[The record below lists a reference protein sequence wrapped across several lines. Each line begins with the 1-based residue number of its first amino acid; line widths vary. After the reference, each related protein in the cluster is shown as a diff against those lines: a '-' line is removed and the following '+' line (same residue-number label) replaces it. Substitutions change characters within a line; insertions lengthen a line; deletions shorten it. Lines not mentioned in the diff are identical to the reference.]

1 MKHSKKLASLLLA
14 LVMALS
20 LAVTAFADESTTY
33 SITINNSTAGHTYE
47 AYQIFT
53 GDLATNEAGN
63 KVLSNIVWG
72 SGVSEA
78 GQTALGDAAAKTE
91 TLKTEADAKAFAKAV
106 APYLTTA
113 AGSANTVTDGKYV
126 ISGLAAGYYLVKD
139 QDGSLI
145 GDNDSYTEYIIQVV
159 GNVTATP
166 KSDVPEVQKK
176 VKDINDSTD
185 TTKTDWQDSADYDIG
200 DSIPFQ
206 LKATLADN
214 VSSYTTYKVVFHDTL
229 SKGLTYNKDAKV
241 YIDGTETNGF
251 TVTATVNADG
261 TTTLTVSCDDVKA
274 LGAGNSSVITVEY
287 TVKLNENAVL
297 GSAGNPNEVYLE
309 YSNNPNK
316 SENGNNETGE
326 TPKDVVIVFTYKT
339 IINKVDSENAPLTGA
354 AFKLEKLIKGKD
366 GAAGTWT
373 TVKEFTVDET
383 TTSFTFSGLDDGQYK
398 LTETKTPAGYNTIDP
413 IYFVI
418 EATHDVTADA
428 PTLKTLNAYLT
439 DANGNKRIGITF
451 AELPDS
457 LGMHLSMSVR
467 TAVNYARLV
476 WSSMGMLVSGQVGV
490 DQLAGPVG
498 MAEVMADTAKYSM
511 ISFFQLVAF
520 ISINLGVMNLLPL
533 PALDGGRLVFLIIEG
548 IRRKPVPP
556 RYEGYVHAAGL
567 MLLLMLMVY
576 VTGQDVLRIFMR
588 SN

>member
-1 MKHSKKLASLLLA
+1 MKHIKKLASLLLA

-20 LAVTAFADESTTY
+20 LAVTAFADELTTY

-78 GQTALGDAAAKTE
+78 GQTALGDAAAKAE

-139 QDGSLI
+139 QDGSLT
-145 GDNDSYTEYIIQVV
+145 GDADAYTEYIIKVV
-159 GNVTATP
+159 SDTTATP
-166 KSDVPEVQKK
+166 KSSVPTVEKK
-176 VKDINDSTD
+176 VADTNDSTGV
-185 TTKTDWQDSADYDIG
+185 TSDWQDSADYDIG

-206 LKATLADN
+206 LKATLANN

-229 SKGLTYNKDAKV
+229 SKGLTYNNDAKV

-287 TVKLNENAVL
+287 TAKLNENAVL

-316 SENGNNETGE
+316 SEEGNNETGE

-339 IINKVDSENAPLTGA
+339 IINKVDSENKPLTGA

-366 GAAGTWT
+366 GAADTWT

-418 EATHDVTADA
+418 EATHDETADA

-439 DANGNKRIGITF
+439 DANGNKQTEMKDGESVNIDLGTVDLTAGSITTTVVNKSGS
-451 AELPDS
+451 ELPS
-457 LGMHLSMSVR
+457 TGGIGTTIFYVLGGVLVLAAVVLLVTKKRMS
-467 TAVNYARLV
+467 
-476 WSSMGMLVSGQVGV
+476 G
-490 DQLAGPVG
+490 
-498 MAEVMADTAKYSM
+498 AEK
-511 ISFFQLVAF
+511 
-520 ISINLGVMNLLPL
+520 
-533 PALDGGRLVFLIIEG
+533 
-548 IRRKPVPP
+548 
-556 RYEGYVHAAGL
+556 
-567 MLLLMLMVY
+567 
-576 VTGQDVLRIFMR
+576 
-588 SN
+588 

>member
-1 MKHSKKLASLLLA
+1 MKHIKKLASLLLA
-14 LVMALS
+14 LVMVLS

-78 GQTALGDAAAKTE
+78 GQTALGDAAAKAE

-139 QDGSLI
+139 QDGSLT

-206 LKATLADN
+206 LKATLANN

-287 TVKLNENAVL
+287 TAKLNENAVL

-316 SENGNNETGE
+316 SEIGNNETGE

-339 IINKVDSENAPLTGA
+339 IINKVDSENNPLTGA

-366 GAAGTWT
+366 AADTWT
-373 TVKEFTVDET
+373 TIKEFTVDET

-439 DANGNKRIGITF
+439 DANGNKQTEMKDGESVNIDLGTVDLTAGSITTTVVNKSGSKLPSTGGIGTTIFYVLGGVLVLAAVVLLVTKKRMSG
-451 AELPDS
+451 AE
-457 LGMHLSMSVR
+457 
-467 TAVNYARLV
+467 
-476 WSSMGMLVSGQVGV
+476 
-490 DQLAGPVG
+490 
-498 MAEVMADTAKYSM
+498 K
-511 ISFFQLVAF
+511 
-520 ISINLGVMNLLPL
+520 
-533 PALDGGRLVFLIIEG
+533 
-548 IRRKPVPP
+548 
-556 RYEGYVHAAGL
+556 
-567 MLLLMLMVY
+567 
-576 VTGQDVLRIFMR
+576 
-588 SN
+588 

>member
-1 MKHSKKLASLLLA
+1 MKHIKKLASLLLA
-14 LVMALS
+14 LVMVLS
-20 LAVTAFADESTTY
+20 LAVTAFADEPTTY

-78 GQTALGDAAAKTE
+78 GQTALGDAAAKAE

-139 QDGSLI
+139 QDGSLT

-206 LKATLADN
+206 LKATLANN

-229 SKGLTYNKDAKV
+229 SKGLTYNNDAKV

-287 TVKLNENAVL
+287 TAKLNENAVL

-316 SENGNNETGE
+316 SEEGNNETGE

-339 IINKVDSENAPLTGA
+339 IINKVDSENTPLTGA

-366 GAAGTWT
+366 GAADTWT

-418 EATHDVTADA
+418 EATHDETADA

-439 DANGNKRIGITF
+439 DANGNKQTEMKDGESVNIDLGTVDLTAGSITTTVVNKSGS
-451 AELPDS
+451 ELPS
-457 LGMHLSMSVR
+457 TGGIGTTIFYVLGGVLVLAAVVLLVTKKRMS
-467 TAVNYARLV
+467 
-476 WSSMGMLVSGQVGV
+476 G
-490 DQLAGPVG
+490 
-498 MAEVMADTAKYSM
+498 AEK
-511 ISFFQLVAF
+511 
-520 ISINLGVMNLLPL
+520 
-533 PALDGGRLVFLIIEG
+533 
-548 IRRKPVPP
+548 
-556 RYEGYVHAAGL
+556 
-567 MLLLMLMVY
+567 
-576 VTGQDVLRIFMR
+576 
-588 SN
+588 

>member
-1 MKHSKKLASLLLA
+1 MKHIKKLASLLLA
-14 LVMALS
+14 LVMVFAL
-20 LAVTAFADESTTY
+20 ATTAFADETTTY
-33 SITINNSTAGHTYE
+33 SITINNSAEGHTYE

-53 GDLATNEAGN
+53 GDLVEKDGT
-63 KVLSNIVWG
+63 KILSNIVWG
-72 SGVSEA
+72 SGISEA
-78 GQTALGDAAAKTE
+78 GQTALGDAAAKAE

-113 AGSANTVTDGKYV
+113 AGSTNTVTDGKYV

-139 QDGSLI
+139 QDGSLT
-145 GDNDSYTEYIIQVV
+145 GDSDSYTEYIIQVV

-166 KSDVPEVQKK
+166 KSDVPEVEKK
-176 VKDINDSTD
+176 VKDTNE
-185 TTKTDWQDSADYDIG
+185 TTGETTGWQDSADYDIG

-229 SKGLTYNKDAKV
+229 SKGLTYNNDAKV

-251 TVTATVNADG
+251 AVTATVNADG
-261 TTTLTVSCDDVKA
+261 TTLTVSCDDVKA
-274 LGAGNSSVITVEY
+274 LSAVNSSAITVEY
-287 TVKLNENAVL
+287 TAKLNENAVL

-316 SENGNNETGE
+316 SEKGNNETGE

-339 IINKVDSENAPLTGA
+339 IINKVDSENKPLTGA

-366 GAAGTWT
+366 GAADTWT

-439 DANGNKRIGITF
+439 DANGNKQTEMKDGESVNIDLGTVDLTAGSITTTVVNKSGS
-451 AELPDS
+451 ELPS
-457 LGMHLSMSVR
+457 TGGIGTTIFYVLGGVLVLAAVVLLVTKKRMS
-467 TAVNYARLV
+467 
-476 WSSMGMLVSGQVGV
+476 G
-490 DQLAGPVG
+490 
-498 MAEVMADTAKYSM
+498 AEK
-511 ISFFQLVAF
+511 
-520 ISINLGVMNLLPL
+520 
-533 PALDGGRLVFLIIEG
+533 
-548 IRRKPVPP
+548 
-556 RYEGYVHAAGL
+556 
-567 MLLLMLMVY
+567 
-576 VTGQDVLRIFMR
+576 
-588 SN
+588 

>member
-287 TVKLNENAVL
+287 TAKLNENAVL
-297 GSAGNPNEVYLE
+297 GSADNPNEVYLE

-316 SENGNNETGE
+316 SEEGNNETGE

-339 IINKVDSENAPLTGA
+339 IINKVDSETKPLTGA
-354 AFKLEKLIKGKD
+354 AFKLEKLIKGED
-366 GAAGTWT
+366 GAADTWT
-373 TVKEFTVDET
+373 TVKEFAVDGT

-398 LTETKTPAGYNTIDP
+398 LTETKTPVGYNTIDP

-418 EATHDVTADA
+418 EATHGETADV

-439 DANGNKRIGITF
+439 DANGNKQTEMKDGESVNIDLGTVDLTAGSITTTVVNKSGS
-451 AELPDS
+451 ELPS
-457 LGMHLSMSVR
+457 TGGIGTTIFYVLGGVLVLAAVVLLVTKKRMS
-467 TAVNYARLV
+467 
-476 WSSMGMLVSGQVGV
+476 G
-490 DQLAGPVG
+490 
-498 MAEVMADTAKYSM
+498 AEK
-511 ISFFQLVAF
+511 
-520 ISINLGVMNLLPL
+520 
-533 PALDGGRLVFLIIEG
+533 
-548 IRRKPVPP
+548 
-556 RYEGYVHAAGL
+556 
-567 MLLLMLMVY
+567 
-576 VTGQDVLRIFMR
+576 
-588 SN
+588 

>member
-1 MKHSKKLASLLLA
+1 MKHIKKLASLLLV
-14 LVMALS
+14 LVMVFAL
-20 LAVTAFADESTTY
+20 ATTAFAEETAY
-33 SITINNSTAGHTYE
+33 SITINNSAKDHTYE

-53 GDLATNEAGN
+53 GDLSGTT
-63 KVLSNIVWG
+63 LSNIVWG

-78 GQTALGDAAAKTE
+78 GQTALGDAAAKAE

-139 QDGSLI
+139 QDGSLTD
-145 GDNDSYTEYIIQVV
+145 DNDSYTEYIIQVV
-159 GNVTATP
+159 DNVTATP
-166 KSDVPEVQKK
+166 KSDVPKVQKK

-229 SKGLTYNKDAKV
+229 SKGLTYNNDAKV
-241 YIDGTETNGF
+241 YIGGTETNGF

-274 LGAGNSSVITVEY
+274 LGAGNSSVITVDY
-287 TVKLNENAVL
+287 TAKLNENAVL

-439 DANGNKRIGITF
+439 DANGNKQTEMKDGESVNIDLGTVDLTAGSITTTVVNKSGAQLPETGGIGTTIFYVLGGVLVLAAVVLLVTKKRMSG
-451 AELPDS
+451 AE
-457 LGMHLSMSVR
+457 
-467 TAVNYARLV
+467 
-476 WSSMGMLVSGQVGV
+476 
-490 DQLAGPVG
+490 
-498 MAEVMADTAKYSM
+498 K
-511 ISFFQLVAF
+511 
-520 ISINLGVMNLLPL
+520 
-533 PALDGGRLVFLIIEG
+533 
-548 IRRKPVPP
+548 
-556 RYEGYVHAAGL
+556 
-567 MLLLMLMVY
+567 
-576 VTGQDVLRIFMR
+576 
-588 SN
+588 

>member
-1 MKHSKKLASLLLA
+1 MKHIKKLASLLLV
-14 LVMALS
+14 LVMVFAL
-20 LAVTAFADESTTY
+20 ATTAFAEETAY
-33 SITINNSTAGHTYE
+33 SITINNSAKDHTYE

-53 GDLATNEAGN
+53 GDLSGTT
-63 KVLSNIVWG
+63 LSNIVWG

-78 GQTALGDAAAKTE
+78 GQTALGDAAAKAE

-139 QDGSLI
+139 QDGSLT

-166 KSDVPEVQKK
+166 KSDVPGVQKK

-229 SKGLTYNKDAKV
+229 SKGLTYNNDAKV

-287 TVKLNENAVL
+287 TAKLNENAVL

-316 SENGNNETGE
+316 SETGDNETGE

-339 IINKVDSENAPLTGA
+339 IINKVDSENKPLTGA

-366 GAAGTWT
+366 GAADTWT

-398 LTETKTPAGYNTIDP
+398 LTETKTPVGYNTIDP

-418 EATHDVTADA
+418 EATHDETADA

-439 DANGNKRIGITF
+439 DANGNKQTEMKDGQSVNIDLGTVDLTAGSIT
-451 AELPDS
+451 ATVVNKSGSELPS
-457 LGMHLSMSVR
+457 TGGIGTTIFYVLGGVLVLAAVVLLVTKKRMS
-467 TAVNYARLV
+467 
-476 WSSMGMLVSGQVGV
+476 G
-490 DQLAGPVG
+490 
-498 MAEVMADTAKYSM
+498 AEK
-511 ISFFQLVAF
+511 
-520 ISINLGVMNLLPL
+520 
-533 PALDGGRLVFLIIEG
+533 
-548 IRRKPVPP
+548 
-556 RYEGYVHAAGL
+556 
-567 MLLLMLMVY
+567 
-576 VTGQDVLRIFMR
+576 
-588 SN
+588 

>member
-1 MKHSKKLASLLLA
+1 MKHIKKLASLLLV
-14 LVMALS
+14 LVMVFAL
-20 LAVTAFADESTTY
+20 ATTAFAEETTY
-33 SITINNSTAGHTYE
+33 SITINNSAKDHTYE

-53 GDLATNEAGN
+53 GDLSGTT
-63 KVLSNIVWG
+63 LSNIVWG

-78 GQTALGDAAAKTE
+78 GQTALGDAAAKAE

-139 QDGSLI
+139 QDGSLT

-229 SKGLTYNKDAKV
+229 SKGLTYNNDAKV

-287 TVKLNENAVL
+287 TAKLNENAVL

-316 SENGNNETGE
+316 SEKGNNETGE

-339 IINKVDSENAPLTGA
+339 IINKVDSENKPLTGA

-366 GAAGTWT
+366 GAADTWT

-398 LTETKTPAGYNTIDP
+398 LTETKTPVGYNTIDP

-418 EATHDVTADA
+418 EATHDETADA

-439 DANGNKRIGITF
+439 DANGNKQTEMKDGESVNIDLGTVDLTAGSITTTVVNKSGSKLPSTGGIGTTIFYVLGGVLVLAAVVLLVTNKRMSG
-451 AELPDS
+451 AE
-457 LGMHLSMSVR
+457 
-467 TAVNYARLV
+467 
-476 WSSMGMLVSGQVGV
+476 
-490 DQLAGPVG
+490 
-498 MAEVMADTAKYSM
+498 K
-511 ISFFQLVAF
+511 
-520 ISINLGVMNLLPL
+520 
-533 PALDGGRLVFLIIEG
+533 
-548 IRRKPVPP
+548 
-556 RYEGYVHAAGL
+556 
-567 MLLLMLMVY
+567 
-576 VTGQDVLRIFMR
+576 
-588 SN
+588 

>member
-78 GQTALGDAAAKTE
+78 GQTALGDAAAKAE

-287 TVKLNENAVL
+287 TAKLNENAVL

-316 SENGNNETGE
+316 SEEGNNETGE

-339 IINKVDSENAPLTGA
+339 IINKVDSENKPLTGA

-366 GAAGTWT
+366 GAADTWT

-398 LTETKTPAGYNTIDP
+398 LTETKTPVGYNTIDP

-418 EATHDVTADA
+418 EATHGETADV

-439 DANGNKRIGITF
+439 DANGNKQTEMKDGESVNIDLGTVDLTAGSITTTVVNKSGS
-451 AELPDS
+451 ELPS
-457 LGMHLSMSVR
+457 TGGIGTTIFYVLGGVLVLAAVVLLVTKKRMS
-467 TAVNYARLV
+467 
-476 WSSMGMLVSGQVGV
+476 G
-490 DQLAGPVG
+490 
-498 MAEVMADTAKYSM
+498 AEK
-511 ISFFQLVAF
+511 
-520 ISINLGVMNLLPL
+520 
-533 PALDGGRLVFLIIEG
+533 
-548 IRRKPVPP
+548 
-556 RYEGYVHAAGL
+556 
-567 MLLLMLMVY
+567 
-576 VTGQDVLRIFMR
+576 
-588 SN
+588 

>member
-1 MKHSKKLASLLLA
+1 MKHIKKLASLLLV
-14 LVMALS
+14 LVMVFAL
-20 LAVTAFADESTTY
+20 ATTAFAEETAY
-33 SITINNSTAGHTYE
+33 SITINNSAKDHTYE

-53 GDLATNEAGN
+53 GDLSGTT
-63 KVLSNIVWG
+63 LSNIVWG

-78 GQTALGDAAAKTE
+78 GQTALGDAAAKAE

-113 AGSANTVTDGKYV
+113 AGSANTVTDGKYI

-139 QDGSLI
+139 QDGSLT
-145 GDNDSYTEYIIQVV
+145 GDADAYTEYIIKVV
-159 GNVTATP
+159 SDTTATP
-166 KSDVPEVQKK
+166 KSSVPTVEKK
-176 VKDINDSTD
+176 VKDTNDSTGV
-185 TTKTDWQDSADYDIG
+185 TSDWQDSADYDIG

-206 LKATLADN
+206 LKATLANN

-229 SKGLTYNKDAKV
+229 SKGLTYNNDAKV
-241 YIDGTETNGF
+241 YIGGTETNGF

-439 DANGNKRIGITF
+439 DANGNKQTEMKDGESVNIDLGTVDLTAGSITTTVVNKSGAQLPETGGIGTTIF
-451 AELPDS
+451 YV
-457 LGMHLSMSVR
+457 LGGVLVLA
-467 TAVNYARLV
+467 AVVLLV
-476 WSSMGMLVSGQVGV
+476 TKKRMGN
-490 DQLAGPVG
+490 
-498 MAEVMADTAKYSM
+498 T
-511 ISFFQLVAF
+511 
-520 ISINLGVMNLLPL
+520 
-533 PALDGGRLVFLIIEG
+533 
-548 IRRKPVPP
+548 
-556 RYEGYVHAAGL
+556 
-567 MLLLMLMVY
+567 
-576 VTGQDVLRIFMR
+576 
-588 SN
+588 

>member
-1 MKHSKKLASLLLA
+1 MKHIKKLASLLLA
-14 LVMALS
+14 LVMVLS
-20 LAVTAFADESTTY
+20 LAVTAFADEPTAY
-33 SITINNSTAGHTYE
+33 SITINNSTEGHTYE
-47 AYQIFT
+47 AYQMFT
-53 GDLATNEAGN
+53 GDLSGTT
-63 KVLSNIVWG
+63 LSNIVWG

-78 GQTALGDAAAKTE
+78 GQTALGDAAAKAE

-139 QDGSLI
+139 QDGSLT

-229 SKGLTYNKDAKV
+229 SKGLTYNNDAKV

-287 TVKLNENAVL
+287 TAKLNENAVL

-316 SENGNNETGE
+316 SEEGNNETGE

-339 IINKVDSENAPLTGA
+339 IINKVDSENKPLTGA

-366 GAAGTWT
+366 GAADTWT

-418 EATHDVTADA
+418 EATHDATADTPA
-428 PTLKTLNAYLT
+428 LTVLKAYLT
-439 DANGNKRIGITF
+439 DENGNKKTEVKDGETVNIDLGTVDLTAGSITTTVVNKSGS
-451 AELPDS
+451 ELPS
-457 LGMHLSMSVR
+457 TGGIGTTIFYVLGGVLVLAAVVLLVTKKRMS
-467 TAVNYARLV
+467 
-476 WSSMGMLVSGQVGV
+476 G
-490 DQLAGPVG
+490 
-498 MAEVMADTAKYSM
+498 AEK
-511 ISFFQLVAF
+511 
-520 ISINLGVMNLLPL
+520 
-533 PALDGGRLVFLIIEG
+533 
-548 IRRKPVPP
+548 
-556 RYEGYVHAAGL
+556 
-567 MLLLMLMVY
+567 
-576 VTGQDVLRIFMR
+576 
-588 SN
+588 

>member
-1 MKHSKKLASLLLA
+1 MKHIKKLASLLLV
-14 LVMALS
+14 LVMVFAL
-20 LAVTAFADESTTY
+20 ATTAFAEETAY
-33 SITINNSTAGHTYE
+33 SITINNSAKDHTYE

-53 GDLATNEAGN
+53 GDLSGTT
-63 KVLSNIVWG
+63 LSNIVWG

-78 GQTALGDAAAKTE
+78 GQTALGDAAAKAE

-139 QDGSLI
+139 QDGSLT

-229 SKGLTYNKDAKV
+229 SKGLTYNNDAKV

-287 TVKLNENAVL
+287 TAKLNENAVL

-316 SENGNNETGE
+316 SEEGNNETGE

-339 IINKVDSENAPLTGA
+339 IINKVDSENKPLTGA

-366 GAAGTWT
+366 GAADTWT

-418 EATHDVTADA
+418 EATHDETADA

-439 DANGNKRIGITF
+439 DANGNKQTEMKDGESVNIDLGTVDLTAGSIT
-451 AELPDS
+451 ATVVNKSGSELPS
-457 LGMHLSMSVR
+457 TGGIGTTIFYVLGGVLVLAAVVLLVTKKRMS
-467 TAVNYARLV
+467 
-476 WSSMGMLVSGQVGV
+476 G
-490 DQLAGPVG
+490 
-498 MAEVMADTAKYSM
+498 AEK
-511 ISFFQLVAF
+511 
-520 ISINLGVMNLLPL
+520 
-533 PALDGGRLVFLIIEG
+533 
-548 IRRKPVPP
+548 
-556 RYEGYVHAAGL
+556 
-567 MLLLMLMVY
+567 
-576 VTGQDVLRIFMR
+576 
-588 SN
+588 

>member
-1 MKHSKKLASLLLA
+1 MKHIKKLASLLLV

-53 GDLATNEAGN
+53 GDLSGTT
-63 KVLSNIVWG
+63 LSNIVWG

-78 GQTALGDAAAKTE
+78 GQTALGDAAAKAE

-139 QDGSLI
+139 QDGSLT
-145 GDNDSYTEYIIQVV
+145 GDADAYTEYIIKVV
-159 GNVTATP
+159 SDTTATP
-166 KSDVPEVQKK
+166 KSSVPTVEKK
-176 VKDINDSTD
+176 VKDTNDSTGV
-185 TTKTDWQDSADYDIG
+185 TSDWQDSADYDIG

-206 LKATLADN
+206 LKATLANN

-229 SKGLTYNKDAKV
+229 SKGLTYNNDAKV

-287 TVKLNENAVL
+287 TAKLNENAVL

-316 SENGNNETGE
+316 SEHGNNETGE

-339 IINKVDSENAPLTGA
+339 IINKVDSENTPLTGA

-366 GAAGTWT
+366 GAADTWT

-439 DANGNKRIGITF
+439 DANGNKQTEMKDGESVNIDLGTVDLTAGSITTTVVNKSGS
-451 AELPDS
+451 ELPRTGGIGTTIFYV
-457 LGMHLSMSVR
+457 LGGVLVLAAVVLLVTKKRMS
-467 TAVNYARLV
+467 
-476 WSSMGMLVSGQVGV
+476 G
-490 DQLAGPVG
+490 
-498 MAEVMADTAKYSM
+498 AEK
-511 ISFFQLVAF
+511 
-520 ISINLGVMNLLPL
+520 
-533 PALDGGRLVFLIIEG
+533 
-548 IRRKPVPP
+548 
-556 RYEGYVHAAGL
+556 
-567 MLLLMLMVY
+567 
-576 VTGQDVLRIFMR
+576 
-588 SN
+588 

>member
-1 MKHSKKLASLLLA
+1 MKHIKKLASLLLV

-20 LAVTAFADESTTY
+20 LAVTAFADEPTTY

-53 GDLATNEAGN
+53 GDLSGTT
-63 KVLSNIVWG
+63 LSNIVWG

-78 GQTALGDAAAKTE
+78 GQTALGDAAAKAE

-139 QDGSLI
+139 QDGSLT
-145 GDNDSYTEYIIQVV
+145 GDADAYTEYIIKVV
-159 GNVTATP
+159 SNTTATP
-166 KSDVPEVQKK
+166 KSSVPTVEKK
-176 VKDINDSTD
+176 VKDTNDSTGV
-185 TTKTDWQDSADYDIG
+185 TSDWQDSADYDIG

-229 SKGLTYNKDAKV
+229 SKGLTYNNDAKV
-241 YIDGTETNGF
+241 YIGGTETNGF

-287 TVKLNENAVL
+287 TAKLNENAVL

-339 IINKVDSENAPLTGA
+339 IINKVDSENKPLTGA

-366 GAAGTWT
+366 GAADTWT

-418 EATHDVTADA
+418 EATHDETADA

-439 DANGNKRIGITF
+439 DANGNKQTEMKDGESVNIDLGTVDLTAGSITTTVVNKSGS
-451 AELPDS
+451 ELPS
-457 LGMHLSMSVR
+457 TGGIGTTIFYVLGGVLVLAAVVLLVTKKRMS
-467 TAVNYARLV
+467 
-476 WSSMGMLVSGQVGV
+476 G
-490 DQLAGPVG
+490 
-498 MAEVMADTAKYSM
+498 AEK
-511 ISFFQLVAF
+511 
-520 ISINLGVMNLLPL
+520 
-533 PALDGGRLVFLIIEG
+533 
-548 IRRKPVPP
+548 
-556 RYEGYVHAAGL
+556 
-567 MLLLMLMVY
+567 
-576 VTGQDVLRIFMR
+576 
-588 SN
+588 

>member
-1 MKHSKKLASLLLA
+1 MKHIKKLASLLLV
-14 LVMALS
+14 LVMVFV
-20 LAVTAFADESTTY
+20 LATTAFAEETAY
-33 SITINNSTAGHTYE
+33 SITINNSAKDHTYE

-53 GDLATNEAGN
+53 GDLSGTT
-63 KVLSNIVWG
+63 LSNIVWG

-78 GQTALGDAAAKTE
+78 GQTALGDAAAKAE

-139 QDGSLI
+139 QDGSLT
-145 GDNDSYTEYIIQVV
+145 GDADAYTEYIIKVV
-159 GNVTATP
+159 SDTTATP
-166 KSDVPEVQKK
+166 KSSVPTVEKK
-176 VKDINDSTD
+176 VKDTNDSTGV
-185 TTKTDWQDSADYDIG
+185 TSDWQDSADYDIG

-206 LKATLADN
+206 LKATLANN

-229 SKGLTYNKDAKV
+229 SKGLTYNNDAKV

-287 TVKLNENAVL
+287 TAKLNENAVL

-339 IINKVDSENAPLTGA
+339 IINKVDSENKPLTGA

-366 GAAGTWT
+366 GAADTWT

-398 LTETKTPAGYNTIDP
+398 LTETKTPVGYNTIDP

-418 EATHDVTADA
+418 EATHDETADA

-439 DANGNKRIGITF
+439 DANGNKQTEMKDGESVNIDLGTVDLTAGSITTTVVNKSGS
-451 AELPDS
+451 ELPS
-457 LGMHLSMSVR
+457 TGGIGTTIFYVLGGVLVLAAVVLLVTKKRMS
-467 TAVNYARLV
+467 
-476 WSSMGMLVSGQVGV
+476 G
-490 DQLAGPVG
+490 
-498 MAEVMADTAKYSM
+498 AEK
-511 ISFFQLVAF
+511 
-520 ISINLGVMNLLPL
+520 
-533 PALDGGRLVFLIIEG
+533 
-548 IRRKPVPP
+548 
-556 RYEGYVHAAGL
+556 
-567 MLLLMLMVY
+567 
-576 VTGQDVLRIFMR
+576 
-588 SN
+588 

>member
-1 MKHSKKLASLLLA
+1 MKHIKKLASLLLV
-14 LVMALS
+14 LVMVFAL
-20 LAVTAFADESTTY
+20 ATTAFAEETAY
-33 SITINNSTAGHTYE
+33 SITINNSAEDHTYE

-53 GDLATNEAGN
+53 GDLSGTT
-63 KVLSNIVWG
+63 LSNIVWG

-78 GQTALGDAAAKTE
+78 GQTALGDAAAKAE

-139 QDGSLI
+139 QDGSLT
-145 GDNDSYTEYIIQVV
+145 GDADAYTEYIIKVV
-159 GNVTATP
+159 SDTTATP
-166 KSDVPEVQKK
+166 KSSVPTVEKK
-176 VKDINDSTD
+176 VKDTNDSTGV
-185 TTKTDWQDSADYDIG
+185 TSDWQDSADYDIG

-206 LKATLADN
+206 LKATLANN

-229 SKGLTYNKDAKV
+229 SKGLTYNNDAKV
-241 YIDGTETNGF
+241 YIAGTETNGF

-287 TVKLNENAVL
+287 TAKLNENAVL

-339 IINKVDSENAPLTGA
+339 IINKVDSENKPLTGA

-366 GAAGTWT
+366 GAADTWT

-418 EATHDVTADA
+418 EATHDETADA

-439 DANGNKRIGITF
+439 DANGNKQTEMKDGESVNIDLGTVDLTAGSITTTVVNKSGS
-451 AELPDS
+451 ELPS
-457 LGMHLSMSVR
+457 TGGIGTTIFYVLGGVLVLAAVVLLVTKKRMS
-467 TAVNYARLV
+467 
-476 WSSMGMLVSGQVGV
+476 G
-490 DQLAGPVG
+490 
-498 MAEVMADTAKYSM
+498 AEK
-511 ISFFQLVAF
+511 
-520 ISINLGVMNLLPL
+520 
-533 PALDGGRLVFLIIEG
+533 
-548 IRRKPVPP
+548 
-556 RYEGYVHAAGL
+556 
-567 MLLLMLMVY
+567 
-576 VTGQDVLRIFMR
+576 
-588 SN
+588 

>member
-1 MKHSKKLASLLLA
+1 MKHIKKLASLLLV
-14 LVMALS
+14 LVMVFAL
-20 LAVTAFADESTTY
+20 ATTAFAEETAY
-33 SITINNSTAGHTYE
+33 SITINNSAKDHTYE

-53 GDLATNEAGN
+53 GDLSGTT
-63 KVLSNIVWG
+63 LSNIVWG

-78 GQTALGDAAAKTE
+78 GQTALGDAAAKAE

-113 AGSANTVTDGKYV
+113 AGSANTVTDGKYI

-139 QDGSLI
+139 QDGSLT
-145 GDNDSYTEYIIQVV
+145 GDADAYTEYIIRVV
-159 GNVTATP
+159 SDTTATP
-166 KSDVPEVQKK
+166 KSSVPTVEKK
-176 VKDINDSTD
+176 VKDTNDSTGV
-185 TTKTDWQDSADYDIG
+185 TSDWQDSADYDIG

-206 LKATLADN
+206 LKATLANN

-229 SKGLTYNKDAKV
+229 SKGLTYNNDAKV
-241 YIDGTETNGF
+241 YIGGTETNGF

-274 LGAGNSSVITVEY
+274 LGAGNSSAITVEY
-287 TVKLNENAVL
+287 TAKLNENAVL

-316 SENGNNETGE
+316 SEKGNNETGE

-339 IINKVDSENAPLTGA
+339 IINKVDSENKPLTGA

-366 GAAGTWT
+366 GAADTWT

-439 DANGNKRIGITF
+439 DANGNKQTEMKDGESVNIDLGTVDLTAGSITTTVVNKSGAQLPETGGIGTTIF
-451 AELPDS
+451 YV
-457 LGMHLSMSVR
+457 LGGVLVLA
-467 TAVNYARLV
+467 AVVLLV
-476 WSSMGMLVSGQVGV
+476 TKKRMGN
-490 DQLAGPVG
+490 
-498 MAEVMADTAKYSM
+498 T
-511 ISFFQLVAF
+511 
-520 ISINLGVMNLLPL
+520 
-533 PALDGGRLVFLIIEG
+533 
-548 IRRKPVPP
+548 
-556 RYEGYVHAAGL
+556 
-567 MLLLMLMVY
+567 
-576 VTGQDVLRIFMR
+576 
-588 SN
+588 

>member
-1 MKHSKKLASLLLA
+1 MKHIKKLASLLLV
-14 LVMALS
+14 LVMVFAL
-20 LAVTAFADESTTY
+20 ATTAFAEETAY
-33 SITINNSTAGHTYE
+33 SITINNSAKDHTYE

-53 GDLATNEAGN
+53 GDLSGTT
-63 KVLSNIVWG
+63 LSNIVWG

-78 GQTALGDAAAKTE
+78 GQTALGDAAAKAE

-139 QDGSLI
+139 QDGSLT

-206 LKATLADN
+206 LKATLANN

-229 SKGLTYNKDAKV
+229 SKGLTYNNDAKV

-316 SENGNNETGE
+316 SEKGNNETGE

-339 IINKVDSENAPLTGA
+339 IINKVDSENKPLTGA

-418 EATHDVTADA
+418 EATHDATADTPA
-428 PTLKTLNAYLT
+428 LTVLKAYLT
-439 DANGNKRIGITF
+439 DENGNKKTEVKDGETVNIDLGTVDLTAGSITTTVVNKSGS
-451 AELPDS
+451 ELPS
-457 LGMHLSMSVR
+457 TGGIGTTIFYVLGGVLVLAAVVLLVTKKRMS
-467 TAVNYARLV
+467 
-476 WSSMGMLVSGQVGV
+476 G
-490 DQLAGPVG
+490 
-498 MAEVMADTAKYSM
+498 AEK
-511 ISFFQLVAF
+511 
-520 ISINLGVMNLLPL
+520 
-533 PALDGGRLVFLIIEG
+533 
-548 IRRKPVPP
+548 
-556 RYEGYVHAAGL
+556 
-567 MLLLMLMVY
+567 
-576 VTGQDVLRIFMR
+576 
-588 SN
+588 

>member
-1 MKHSKKLASLLLA
+1 MKHIKKLASLLLA

-78 GQTALGDAAAKTE
+78 GQTALGDAAAKAE

-229 SKGLTYNKDAKV
+229 SKGLTYNNDAKV
-241 YIDGTETNGF
+241 YIGGTETNGF

-287 TVKLNENAVL
+287 TAKLNENAVL

-316 SENGNNETGE
+316 SEAGSNETGE

-339 IINKVDSENAPLTGA
+339 IINKVDSENKPLTGA

-366 GAAGTWT
+366 GAADTWT

-418 EATHDVTADA
+418 EATHDETADA

-439 DANGNKRIGITF
+439 DANGNKQTEMKDGESVNIDLGTVDLTAGSITTTVVNKSGS
-451 AELPDS
+451 ELPS
-457 LGMHLSMSVR
+457 TGGIGTTIFYVLGSILVIGAAVLLVTKKRMS
-467 TAVNYARLV
+467 
-476 WSSMGMLVSGQVGV
+476 G
-490 DQLAGPVG
+490 
-498 MAEVMADTAKYSM
+498 AEK
-511 ISFFQLVAF
+511 
-520 ISINLGVMNLLPL
+520 
-533 PALDGGRLVFLIIEG
+533 
-548 IRRKPVPP
+548 
-556 RYEGYVHAAGL
+556 
-567 MLLLMLMVY
+567 
-576 VTGQDVLRIFMR
+576 
-588 SN
+588 

>member
-1 MKHSKKLASLLLA
+1 MKHIKKLASLLLA
-14 LVMALS
+14 LVMVLS
-20 LAVTAFADESTTY
+20 LAVTAFADEPTTY

-78 GQTALGDAAAKTE
+78 GQTALGDAAAKAE

-139 QDGSLI
+139 QDDSLT

-206 LKATLADN
+206 LKATLANN

-229 SKGLTYNKDAKV
+229 SKGLTYNNDAKV
-241 YIDGTETNGF
+241 YIGGTETNGF

-287 TVKLNENAVL
+287 TAKLNENAVL

-316 SENGNNETGE
+316 SEEGNNETGE

-339 IINKVDSENAPLTGA
+339 IINKVDSENKPLTGA

-366 GAAGTWT
+366 GAEDTWT

-418 EATHDVTADA
+418 EATHDETADA

-439 DANGNKRIGITF
+439 DANGNKQTEMKEGESVNIDLGTVDLTAGSITTTVVNKSGS
-451 AELPDS
+451 ELPS
-457 LGMHLSMSVR
+457 TGGIGTTIFYVLGGVLVLAAVVLLVTKKRMS
-467 TAVNYARLV
+467 
-476 WSSMGMLVSGQVGV
+476 G
-490 DQLAGPVG
+490 
-498 MAEVMADTAKYSM
+498 AEK
-511 ISFFQLVAF
+511 
-520 ISINLGVMNLLPL
+520 
-533 PALDGGRLVFLIIEG
+533 
-548 IRRKPVPP
+548 
-556 RYEGYVHAAGL
+556 
-567 MLLLMLMVY
+567 
-576 VTGQDVLRIFMR
+576 
-588 SN
+588 

>member
-1 MKHSKKLASLLLA
+1 MKHIKKLASLLLV
-14 LVMALS
+14 LVMVFAL
-20 LAVTAFADESTTY
+20 ATTAFAEETTY
-33 SITINNSTAGHTYE
+33 SITINNSAKDHTYE

-53 GDLATNEAGN
+53 GDLSGTT
-63 KVLSNIVWG
+63 LSNIVWG

-78 GQTALGDAAAKTE
+78 GQTALGDAAAKAE

-139 QDGSLI
+139 QDGSLT

-185 TTKTDWQDSADYDIG
+185 TTKTDWQDSADYDID

-229 SKGLTYNKDAKV
+229 SKGLTYNNDAKV

-251 TVTATVNADG
+251 AVTATVNADG
-261 TTTLTVSCDDVKA
+261 TTLTVSCDDVKA
-274 LGAGNSSVITVEY
+274 LSAVNSSAITVEY
-287 TVKLNENAVL
+287 TAKLNENAVL

-316 SENGNNETGE
+316 SEKGNNETGE

-339 IINKVDSENAPLTGA
+339 IINKVDSENKPLTGA

-366 GAAGTWT
+366 GAADTWT

-418 EATHDVTADA
+418 EATHDATADTPA
-428 PTLKTLNAYLT
+428 LTVLKAYLT
-439 DANGNKRIGITF
+439 DENGNKKTEVKDGETVNIDLGTVDLTAGSITTTVVNKSGS
-451 AELPDS
+451 ELPS
-457 LGMHLSMSVR
+457 TGGIGTTIFYVLGGVLVLAAVVLLVTKKRMS
-467 TAVNYARLV
+467 
-476 WSSMGMLVSGQVGV
+476 G
-490 DQLAGPVG
+490 
-498 MAEVMADTAKYSM
+498 AEK
-511 ISFFQLVAF
+511 
-520 ISINLGVMNLLPL
+520 
-533 PALDGGRLVFLIIEG
+533 
-548 IRRKPVPP
+548 
-556 RYEGYVHAAGL
+556 
-567 MLLLMLMVY
+567 
-576 VTGQDVLRIFMR
+576 
-588 SN
+588 

>member
-63 KVLSNIVWG
+63 KVLSSIVWG

-287 TVKLNENAVL
+287 TAKLNENAVL

-316 SENGNNETGE
+316 SEEGNNETGE

-339 IINKVDSENAPLTGA
+339 IINKVDSETKPLTGA
-354 AFKLEKLIKGKD
+354 AFKLEKLIKGED
-366 GAAGTWT
+366 GAADTWT
-373 TVKEFTVDET
+373 TVKEFAVDGT

-398 LTETKTPAGYNTIDP
+398 LTETKTPVGYNTIDP

-418 EATHDVTADA
+418 EATHGETADV

-439 DANGNKRIGITF
+439 DANGNKQTEMKDGESVNIDLGTVDLTAGSITTTVVNKSGS
-451 AELPDS
+451 ELPS
-457 LGMHLSMSVR
+457 TGGIGTTIFYVLGGVLVLAAVVLLVTKKRMS
-467 TAVNYARLV
+467 
-476 WSSMGMLVSGQVGV
+476 G
-490 DQLAGPVG
+490 
-498 MAEVMADTAKYSM
+498 AEK
-511 ISFFQLVAF
+511 
-520 ISINLGVMNLLPL
+520 
-533 PALDGGRLVFLIIEG
+533 
-548 IRRKPVPP
+548 
-556 RYEGYVHAAGL
+556 
-567 MLLLMLMVY
+567 
-576 VTGQDVLRIFMR
+576 
-588 SN
+588 

>member
-1 MKHSKKLASLLLA
+1 MKHIKKLASLLLA
-14 LVMALS
+14 LVMVLS
-20 LAVTAFADESTTY
+20 LAVTAFADEPTTY

-78 GQTALGDAAAKTE
+78 GQTALGDAAAKAE

-139 QDGSLI
+139 QDGSLT

-229 SKGLTYNKDAKV
+229 SKGLTLNATYGEGQNANVVTSGVTVKVGDADK
-241 YIDGTETNGF
+241 
-251 TVTATVNADG
+251 TANFVITAVKNADG
-261 TTTLTVSCDDVKA
+261 TTTLTVSCADVKA

-287 TVKLNENAVL
+287 TAKLNENAVL

-366 GAAGTWT
+366 GAADTWT

-418 EATHDVTADA
+418 EATHDETADA
-428 PTLKTLNAYLT
+428 PALKTLNAYLT
-439 DANGNKRIGITF
+439 DANGNKQTEMKGGESVNIDLGTVDLTAGSITTTVVNKSGS
-451 AELPDS
+451 ELPS
-457 LGMHLSMSVR
+457 TGGIGTTIFYVLGGVLVLAAVVLLVTKKRMS
-467 TAVNYARLV
+467 
-476 WSSMGMLVSGQVGV
+476 G
-490 DQLAGPVG
+490 
-498 MAEVMADTAKYSM
+498 AEK
-511 ISFFQLVAF
+511 
-520 ISINLGVMNLLPL
+520 
-533 PALDGGRLVFLIIEG
+533 
-548 IRRKPVPP
+548 
-556 RYEGYVHAAGL
+556 
-567 MLLLMLMVY
+567 
-576 VTGQDVLRIFMR
+576 
-588 SN
+588 

>member
-1 MKHSKKLASLLLA
+1 MKHIKKLASLLLV
-14 LVMALS
+14 LVMVFAL
-20 LAVTAFADESTTY
+20 ATTAFAEETTY
-33 SITINNSTAGHTYE
+33 SITINNSAKDHTYE

-53 GDLATNEAGN
+53 GDLSGTT
-63 KVLSNIVWG
+63 LSNIVWG

-78 GQTALGDAAAKTE
+78 GQTALGDAAAKAE

-139 QDGSLI
+139 QDGSLT

-206 LKATLADN
+206 LKATLANN

-229 SKGLTYNKDAKV
+229 SKGLTYNNDAKV
-241 YIDGTETNGF
+241 YIGGTETNGF

-287 TVKLNENAVL
+287 TAKLNENAVL

-316 SENGNNETGE
+316 SEKGNNETGE

-339 IINKVDSENAPLTGA
+339 IINKVDSENKPLTGA

-366 GAAGTWT
+366 GAADTWT

-418 EATHDVTADA
+418 EATHDETADA

-439 DANGNKRIGITF
+439 DANGNKQTEMKDGESVNIDLGTVDLTAGSIT
-451 AELPDS
+451 ATVVNKSGSELPS
-457 LGMHLSMSVR
+457 TGGIGTTIFYVLGGVLVLAAVVLLVTKKRMS
-467 TAVNYARLV
+467 
-476 WSSMGMLVSGQVGV
+476 G
-490 DQLAGPVG
+490 
-498 MAEVMADTAKYSM
+498 AEK
-511 ISFFQLVAF
+511 
-520 ISINLGVMNLLPL
+520 
-533 PALDGGRLVFLIIEG
+533 
-548 IRRKPVPP
+548 
-556 RYEGYVHAAGL
+556 
-567 MLLLMLMVY
+567 
-576 VTGQDVLRIFMR
+576 
-588 SN
+588 